1 MKEDDLVLK
10 IKSAKS
16 KRKRKLED
24 EHLQQGPSSSHQM
37 IPPLQDPPA
46 RKKDRKQKKPQKK
59 PQSIRQ
65 FIPQDIQEPQGS
77 RPKKRPR
84 KVFKTCGGMR
94 IMPLHE
100 QLNKLCRLLQAQPP
114 SMQTRN
120 AENVD
125 NKELI
130 QTYTQEC
137 CSALII
143 RNAAKLD
150 GWHNPIEPSIMSLSG
165 FDFLSGVFGA
175 ESATVNARHYTQE
188 VSF

>member
-1 MKEDDLVLK
+1 
-10 IKSAKS
+10 
-16 KRKRKLED
+16 
-24 EHLQQGPSSSHQM
+24 
-37 IPPLQDPPA
+37 
-46 RKKDRKQKKPQKK
+46 
-59 PQSIRQ
+59 
-65 FIPQDIQEPQGS
+65 
-77 RPKKRPR
+77 
-84 KVFKTCGGMR
+84 MR
-94 IMPLHE
+94 IIKLHE
-100 QLNKLCRLLQAQPP
+100 QLNRLCRFSQAQPP

-120 AENVD
+120 AETVD

>member
-46 RKKDRKQKKPQKK
+46 RKKDRKQKNPVRREPK
-59 PQSIRQ
+59 SIRQ
-65 FIPQDIQEPQGS
+65 FIPQDIQELQGS
-77 RPKKRPR
+77 RPKIPK
-84 KVFKTCGGMR
+84 KKYETCGGMR
-94 IMPLHE
+94 IIKLHE
-100 QLNKLCRLLQAQPP
+100 QLNRLCRFSQAQPP

>member
-46 RKKDRKQKKPQKK
+46 RTKDRKQKKPQKK

-65 FIPQDIQEPQGS
+65 FIPQDIQELQGS
-77 RPKKRPR
+77 RPKKP
-84 KVFKTCGGMR
+84 KKKYETCGGMR
-94 IMPLHE
+94 IIKLHE
-100 QLNKLCRLLQAQPP
+100 QLNRLCRFLQAQPP

-120 AENVD
+120 AEDVD